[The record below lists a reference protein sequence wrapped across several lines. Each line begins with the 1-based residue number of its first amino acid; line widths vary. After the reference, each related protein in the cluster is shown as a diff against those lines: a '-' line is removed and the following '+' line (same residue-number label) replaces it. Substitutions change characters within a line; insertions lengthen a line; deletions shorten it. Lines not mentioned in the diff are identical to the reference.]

1 MEEAA
6 VSIIGLKE
14 LLQLPEHV
22 NATNGLNLCI
32 HGLLISICSWLTL
45 LMVTDAFLLIKH
57 VNGSLQR
64 PSTPQR
70 WFYAFA
76 TLLVN
81 KRTF

>member
-57 VNGSLQR
+57 VNGSLQQSLNASAVVLR
-64 PSTPQR
+64 ICYVACQ
-70 WFYAFA
+70 
-76 TLLVN
+76 
-81 KRTF
+81 